1 MKTRI
6 TYILS
11 VVLMVMAT
19 ATYAANSGVSNII
32 TGDPGNSAA
41 ARDVLGPG
49 SGDANCVGDQMSQIA
64 KNNKGASSS
73 VKSGGPGSVTQRISL
88 LVTIGSLVGLVGL
101 DCSDFVFP

>member
-1 MKTRI
+1 
-6 TYILS
+6 
-11 VVLMVMAT
+11 
-19 ATYAANSGVSNII
+19 
-32 TGDPGNSAA
+32 
-41 ARDVLGPG
+41 
-49 SGDANCVGDQMSQIA
+49 MSQIA